1 MNLINCG
8 ERSVNKRFRIVITDI
23 AREYGIK
30 EGDRVEVFIKKVD
43 RSTKN
48 ETGDKEIHS

>member
-23 AREYGIK
+23 AREHGIK

-43 RSTKN
+43 WSAKN
-48 ETGDKEIHS
+48 ESGDKEIHA